1 VDATPQML
9 AYHDEEWGVPLHD
22 DRKLH
27 EFMVLDAFQAGL
39 SWAIVLKKR
48 EAFRAAFENFDPERM
63 ARFTAARVEKLTRN
77 PEIIRNRLKLAASVT
92 NARAFLEV
100 QEEFGSFD
108 AFIWQFVKGTPRLNR
123 WKTLK
128 QIPAR
133 SRESDQMSAALYER
147 GFKFVGST
155 ICYAFMQAA
164 GMVNDHL
171 VGCFRHAEL
180 RGKAGG

>member
-1 VDATPQML
+1 
-9 AYHDEEWGVPLHD
+9 
-22 DRKLH
+22 
-27 EFMVLDAFQAGL
+27 
-39 SWAIVLKKR
+39 
-48 EAFRAAFENFDPERM
+48 PERM
-63 ARFTAARVEKLTRN
+63 ARFTPARVAKLAKN
-77 PEIIRNRLKLAASVT
+77 PEIIRNRLKLAASVS

-108 AFIWQFVKGTPRLNR
+108 KFIWQFTSGTTKHNK

-128 QIPAR
+128 QVPAHT
-133 SRESDQMSAALYER
+133 RESDGMSEGLYDR

-171 VGCFRHAEL
+171 VACYRHGEL
-180 RGKAGG
+180 LKPAK